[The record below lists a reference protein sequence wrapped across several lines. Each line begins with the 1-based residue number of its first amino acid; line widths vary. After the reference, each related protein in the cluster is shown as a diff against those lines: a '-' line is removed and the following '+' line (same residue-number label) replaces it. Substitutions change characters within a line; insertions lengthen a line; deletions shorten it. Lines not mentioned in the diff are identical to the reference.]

1 MSGKTRRF
9 YGAVGCCRMA
19 VKSVE
24 ILLVEDNPAH
34 AEITVRALR
43 RANISN
49 IEVAKDG
56 AEAVEFLLSDNR
68 GTPKIILLDLDLPK
82 IDGLEVLRRIKEDP
96 TTQRIPVIVLT
107 ASRDN
112 QKLQT
117 CFDLG
122 VSGYIVKPVDLQQFV
137 DAVRLLDLHWILK
150 GHAPS

>member
-1 MSGKTRRF
+1 MSAKTRRF
-9 YGAVGCCRMA
+9 HGAVGCCGMA
-19 VKSVE
+19 VKPVE

-43 RANISN
+43 RANIAN
-49 IEVAKDG
+49 IQVAKDG
-56 AEAVEFLLSDNR
+56 AEAVEFLFSDAHA
-68 GTPKIILLDLDLPK
+68 TPKIILLDLDLPK
-82 IDGLEVLRRIKEDP
+82 VDGLEVLRQIKAGP
-96 TTQRIPVIVLT
+96 ITRRIPVIVLT

>member
-1 MSGKTRRF
+1 
-9 YGAVGCCRMA
+9 MA

-24 ILLVEDNPAH
+24 ILLVEDNQAH

-43 RANISN
+43 RANISR
-49 IEVAKDG
+49 IEIAKDG
-56 AEAVEFLLSDNR
+56 AEAVEFLFSDDHA
-68 GTPKIILLDLDLPK
+68 TPKVILLDLDLPK
-82 IDGLEVLRRIKEDP
+82 VDGIEVLRRIKADP
-96 TTQRIPVIVLT
+96 NTRQIPVIVLS

-112 QKLQT
+112 QKLQE
-117 CFDLG
+117 CFTLG

>member
-1 MSGKTRRF
+1 
-9 YGAVGCCRMA
+9 MA

-24 ILLVEDNPAH
+24 ILLIEDNPSH

-43 RANISN
+43 RANIAR

-56 AEAVEFLLSDNR
+56 AEAVEFLFSENR

-82 IDGLEVLRRIKEDP
+82 VDGLEVLRRIKEDP
-96 TTQRIPVIVLT
+96 TTRRIPVIVLSV
-107 ASRDN
+107 SRDN
-112 QKLQT
+112 HQLQK

-137 DAVRLLDLHWILK
+137 DAVRLLDLQWILK